1 VFLIY
6 GFLIELKVLIGVLSG
21 LFERVFYIFL
31 SEVLLRIVDVDGL
44 PLDKLALW
52 DFLNLFSSLS
62 I

>member
-31 SEVLLRIVDVDGL
+31 SEVLLRTVDVDGL
-44 PLDKLALW
+44 PLDKLALC
-52 DFLNLFSSLS
+52 DFLNLFNSLS